1 MTLDEYTQTV
11 VVPAVLRMF
20 SLPDTP
26 AMRVALERYVAAE
39 MADMKAKSE
48 KTP

>member
-1 MTLDEYTQTV
+1 MTIDEYNEKV
-11 VVPAVLRMF
+11 MIPAVLRMF

-26 AMRVALERYVAAE
+26 AMRDALEKYTAAE
-39 MADMKAKSE
+39 LARVTSKSE